1 MLSTECAALCGNG
14 VATPLQAQLEKL
26 QKEIEARARQAG
38 IEQLV
43 DPAILES
50 ALNVRLRIPSERV
63 PAR

>member
-1 MLSTECAALCGNG
+1 MRGGCGG
-14 VATPLQAQLEKL
+14 MACRRQAQLEKL

-50 ALNVRLRIPSERV
+50 ALNVRPLS
-63 PAR
+63 AHT